1 MAQAVPLA
9 SPGFLHTEL
18 PENPLCLITD
28 DGTALVPVL
37 AEALRGNGWTPAI
50 LSFSGISAF
59 VNKKRKPFAKGTA
72 FIELTSST
80 ETELQ
85 SSLKSFSE
93 KHGNI
98 GGFIHL
104 HPVSKTSSESNL
116 EDGTN
121 VFLKQAFLS
130 AKNICS
136 SLQEAAE
143 SGKRRSHF
151 LAVTRLDGELGM
163 GTGGFNALSSGLS
176 GLTKTAGVEWPDVFC
191 RFVDLQPELKDE
203 TAANCIL
210 QELHDPDLRIKEVG
224 YVGAGKSGTRRM
236 TVQPGIIRNLTT
248 AKAGKSLT
256 KKSVFLVSGGARGV
270 TAECVVKLAETKP
283 CNFILL
289 GRSPLEDEPEWAK
302 SVGEDKAKLK
312 QAAMQVLVEKGE
324 KPTPQKVNQI
334 VGNVEAGRAIR
345 KNLERIQ
352 NAGGQAEYVSADVTD
367 AKNMKAAIAPA
378 VKKFGAVTAVI
389 HGAGVLADKLI
400 EKKTAE
406 DFDAVCST
414 KINGIDA
421 LLKSVDP
428 EKLTHLLLFSSAAG
442 FYGNAGQS
450 DYAMGNETLNGV
462 ALLFKQNH
470 PECHVTSF
478 NWGPWEGGMVTPEL
492 KRLFEERN
500 VEVISVEDG
509 TRVFVEEV
517 TSGGQLNPIVLIGNS
532 MVVPNEPEKGFRKWK
547 ISRKINLESNPV
559 FHDHAIGENPVLP
572 SAHAM
577 SWMVDACEQGLPGFK
592 LSSCSNFKVLNGVK
606 FDETLADQYTLALQ
620 EIKRENGNY
629 ADIEVKVSSQSE
641 SGNDGIKRP
650 RFHYST
656 QVRLARQVPMTPLHD
671 RIDLSNTHNLP
682 GSSFYQDGTLFHG
695 PKFQGIQQVL
705 NIGEQGL
712 TLECSL
718 PAISSAEVR
727 QFASQHLNPFA
738 ADLAFQAMLIW
749 AWRFHQS
756 GSLPLKTDTL
766 EHFRKVPFET
776 QFYLSMSVNKN
787 SATALSANLFL
798 HDEQGLMYAR
808 ILGAEVTL
816 SKSLNA
822 LFGKKSSKPGKSRI
836 RN

>member
-1 MAQAVPLA
+1 MA
-9 SPGFLHTEL
+9 
-18 PENPLCLITD
+18 
-28 DGTALVPVL
+28 PVL
-37 AEALRGNGWTPAI
+37 ADALSKQGWTPAI
-50 LSFSGISAF
+50 LRFSEISAF
-59 VNKKRKPFAKGTA
+59 VNKKRKAFAKDTT
-72 FIELTSST
+72 FIELTSSA

-93 KHGNI
+93 KHGSI

-104 HPVSKTSSESNL
+104 HPVSKSSSESNL

-136 SLQEAAE
+136 SLQKAAE

-163 GTGGFNALSSGLS
+163 GSGQFGAVSSGLS

-191 RFVDLQPELKDE
+191 RFVDLQPKLKDE
-203 TAANCIL
+203 IAANCIL
-210 QELHDPDLRIKEVG
+210 QELHDPDLRINEVG
-224 YVGAGKSGTRRM
+224 YSSSGKAGTSRM
-236 TVQPGIIRNLTT
+236 TVLPKIIRDLTT
-248 AKAGKSLT
+248 AEEGKSLT
-256 KKSVFLVSGGARGV
+256 EKSVFLVSGGARGV
-270 TAECVVKLAETKP
+270 TAECVVKLAETIP

-302 SVGEDKAKLK
+302 SIGEDKMKLK
-312 QAAMQVLVEKGE
+312 QTAMQTLIEKGE
-324 KPTPQKVNQI
+324 KPTPAKVNQL
-334 VGNVEAGRAIR
+334 VGKVEAGRAIR
-345 KNLERIQ
+345 KNIERIQ

-367 AKNMKAAIAPA
+367 AKNMKAAIASA
-378 VKKFGAVTAVI
+378 VKQYGNVTGLI

-406 DFDAVCST
+406 DYDAVCST

-421 LLKSVDP
+421 LLNSVDP
-428 EKLTHLLLFSSAAG
+428 KKLTHLLLFSSAAG

-450 DYAMGNETLNGV
+450 DYAMANEALNRI

-478 NWGPWEGGMVTPEL
+478 NWGPWEGGMVTAEL
-492 KRLFEERN
+492 KRLFEERD

-517 TSGGQLNPIVLIGNS
+517 TSTGQSNPIVLVGNS

-547 ISRKINLESNPV
+547 ISRKINLESSPV
-559 FHDHAIGENPVLP
+559 FHHHKIGENPVLP
-572 SAHAM
+572 SVHAM
-577 SWMVDACEQGLPGFK
+577 SWMVDACEQALPGFK
-592 LSSCSNFKVLNGVK
+592 LSRCNNFKVLNGIK
-606 FDETLADQYTLALQ
+606 FDETLANEYKLELQ
-620 EIKRENGNY
+620 ETARENGNFSE
-629 ADIEVKVSSQSE
+629 IEVKVSSQSA
-641 SGNDGIKRP
+641 SGNSAKKRP

-656 QVRLARQVPMTPLHD
+656 QVRLVQQIPETPLHD

-695 PKFQGIQQVL
+695 PKFQGIEQVL
-705 NIGEQGL
+705 NINEQGL

-718 PAISSAEVR
+718 PEISSTEEG
-727 QFASQHLNPFA
+727 QFASQNFNPFA
-738 ADLAFQAMLIW
+738 VDLAFQAMLIW

-756 GSLPLKTDTL
+756 GSLPLKTDML

-776 QFYLSMSVNKN
+776 RFYLSMSVNKN
-787 SATALSANLFL
+787 SPTALSANLFL
-798 HDEQGLMYAR
+798 HDEKGLMYAR
-808 ILGAEVTL
+808 MLGAEVTL

-822 LFGKKSSKPGKSRI
+822 LFGKK
-836 RN
+836 